1 MCVCVCVC
9 VHLRIWHN
17 TARTYL
23 LKTSMVAALA
33 CLVASSLQDEIWWK
47 MMKDGQVE
55 QHEQH
60 EQFLAAV
67 TDCVYFRMF

>member
-33 CLVASSLQDEIWWK
+33 CLVASSLQDEI
-47 MMKDGQVE
+47 
-55 QHEQH
+55 
-60 EQFLAAV
+60 
-67 TDCVYFRMF
+67 